1 MTHRMETA
9 MQDYQQNYEILCAA
23 VSDAVE
29 LIRENETE
37 RAEALLERILDR
49 AQDLSKQME
58 NDR

>member
-1 MTHRMETA
+1 

-23 VSDAVE
+23 VSDAIE
-29 LIRENETE
+29 LIQENESE
-37 RAEALLERILDR
+37 RAKALLERILDR